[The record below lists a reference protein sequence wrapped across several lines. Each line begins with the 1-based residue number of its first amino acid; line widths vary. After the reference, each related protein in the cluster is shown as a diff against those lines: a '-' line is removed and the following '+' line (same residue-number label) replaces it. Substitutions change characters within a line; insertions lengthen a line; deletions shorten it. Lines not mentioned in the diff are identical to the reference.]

1 MNKKRKAVRIA
12 ASIVAAIAIWLYV
25 DTVRMPSVPMT
36 VKDIPVEFAGESTI
50 MADKGLML
58 LSGYDTTI
66 DLTLK
71 GPRRQLYKMNKD
83 DIRIVVDTSSITE
96 VGTQSLSYQVI
107 FPDGVSKNAIS
118 VDWASAYRVTV
129 TVGELFSKEVPVKCE
144 VTGAP
149 KKDFYAEKP
158 ILDTQSIL
166 LHEEQRRENPAF
178 HISYAKLS
186 VDINGTDK
194 SYENAVGFTLY
205 DYNDIVVENSA
216 IRPTVKLV
224 QVKVPV
230 KTTKEVPLEIIV
242 RESSGSTLAQI
253 EYTIAPRSVTLA
265 GEKDVLN
272 TITSI
277 ALDTV
282 YLQDISQSQT
292 MYYEIIAP
300 ENTELVGENQSATVS
315 FSVTGVTEKTVT
327 VTQFLVERVKEGF
340 TGKCITESIQVT
352 LRGVTSEI
360 EAITDEQIVAVVDF
374 GNLSIAGEYTLPAK
388 IVVSG
393 YDNVSAKGN
402 YQVNVKLISTGIDEG
417 ERENT

>member
-144 VTGAP
+144 VTGTP

-166 LHEEQRRENPAF
+166 LYGQRDDLVN
-178 HISYAKLS
+178 ISYAKLS
-186 VDINGTDK
+186 VDINGADK

-205 DYNDIVVENSA
+205 DYNDIAVENSA

-282 YLQDISQSQT
+282 YLQDISQSQVL
-292 MYYEIIAP
+292 YYDIIAP